1 MNRRERL
8 LASII
13 GPEMDETKSKMLDTT
28 IKFIL
33 GDMGQQYIK
42 MWKAEGP
49 GVMVF
54 QPTNKERSMFFLTLE
69 ELNSAKE
76 DSERANKGDLAE
88 SFRRILEAAQ
98 KIKPDEKA
106 GYVIN
111 DKEGM
116 RYFEID
122 YNDLNDKPDLAPCSI
137 E

>member
-76 DSERANKGDLAE
+76 DSERANNGDLAE